1 MDIYQIYE
9 TLNRLAPFSDSVE
22 YSKRCGFEDNSGIV
36 LNTESQ
42 IDNVLVTMDLNNN
55 SLQKAIDLNCQL
67 IVTHH
72 PVIFRAIKRVGGNLM
87 KALNHGIGV
96 ISMHLNLDVNEFG
109 TDRYL
114 AEGLGAAEQEI
125 LDVFGNAGYGR
136 YFKVP
141 ATTLAEFKK
150 KAEKTFNTK
159 RIITYGDENA
169 KIEKVASFCGAG
181 LDEGEIYAS
190 KDADLLVS
198 SDLRHHVIVKALD
211 EGKNLMILTHY
222 ASENYGLK
230 KFSEKMKETL
240 KQNVYF
246 YEDSTLL

>member
-1 MDIYQIYE
+1 M
-9 TLNRLAPFSDSVE
+9 A
-22 YSKRCGFEDNSGIV
+22 KRAVSEF
-36 LNTESQ
+36 
-42 IDNVLVTMDLNNN
+42 NNN
-55 SLQKAIDLNCQL
+55 STPLQKVELFYSTIQ
-67 IVTHH
+67 
-72 PVIFRAIKRVGGNLM
+72 
-87 KALNHGIGV
+87 
-96 ISMHLNLDVNEFG
+96 
-109 TDRYL
+109 
-114 AEGLGAAEQEI
+114 
-125 LDVFGNAGYGR
+125 
-136 YFKVP
+136 
-141 ATTLAEFKK
+141 
-150 KAEKTFNTK
+150 
-159 RIITYGDENA
+159 NA